1 MWGIKICIDTTLKK
15 KILRFPFSSCG
26 WAYVVGVGFLREF
39 SEKGEVDFNLC
50 VAISGAYFF
59 LFYMLENE
67 RERERETETDLSS
80 CLEYKMQSSLIN
92 NAVLFLVVR
101 SVIRFPTR

>member
-1 MWGIKICIDTTLKK
+1 M
-15 KILRFPFSSCG
+15 
-26 WAYVVGVGFLREF
+26 GVGFLREF

-67 RERERETETDLSS
+67 RERERERDLSS